1 MMKASYLQWLLLCYG
16 DNASENLLGIVIQF
30 NNNGLSE
37 WKDIDLLQPCKAID
51 TVYFEH
57 NPIYKDAQYRRKL
70 KLALPSL
77 KQIDA
82 TMVRQHILYFVPY
95 VLPAV

>member
-1 MMKASYLQWLLLCYG
+1 M
-16 DNASENLLGIVIQF
+16 
-30 NNNGLSE
+30 
-37 WKDIDLLQPCKAID
+37 D

-57 NPIYKDAQYRRKL
+57 NPIYKDPQYRRKL

-82 TMVRQHILYFVPY
+82 TLAR
-95 VLPAV
+95 